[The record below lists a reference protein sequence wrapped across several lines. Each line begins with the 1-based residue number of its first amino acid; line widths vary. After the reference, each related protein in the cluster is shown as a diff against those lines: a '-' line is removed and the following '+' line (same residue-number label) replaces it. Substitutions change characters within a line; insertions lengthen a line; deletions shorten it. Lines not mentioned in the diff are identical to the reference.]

1 MIVVVVDDVLA
12 GGGGEL
18 SPSRSKVLLLVTV
31 VVGEASTAEALFS
44 SSWGRP
50 VLGLWPDDWKRGIVI
65 VNQSRRG
72 SDILIN
78 YLGLGQ
84 WSGNRSGLRCG
95 GLLLDAGRGN
105 GAQDCTATASSGQ
118 RLFLALLFLKLLV
131 DFLFPV
137 DLEER

>member
-1 MIVVVVDDVLA
+1 MVVVDDVFA

-31 VVGEASTAEALFS
+31 VVGEASTAEALLS

-50 VLGLWPDDWKRGIVI
+50 VLGLCPDDWKRGIVN

-72 SDILIN
+72 LYKIIKY
-78 YLGLGQ
+78 YLGFGQ

-95 GLLLDAGRGN
+95 GLLLDAGGGN